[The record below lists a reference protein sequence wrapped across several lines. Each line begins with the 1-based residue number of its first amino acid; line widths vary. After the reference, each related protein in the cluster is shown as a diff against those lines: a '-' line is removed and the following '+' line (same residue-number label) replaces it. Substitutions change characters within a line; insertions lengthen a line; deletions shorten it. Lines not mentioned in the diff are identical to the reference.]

1 MQQTQTRI
9 TQHDLTDLPT
19 RVMVVGY
26 KYKVDFGLSD
36 KPRVHLVDKQRRCS
50 CDMGAVCPA
59 ISASRIKSEVSMMV
73 HGEKRSVTAPPS
85 TPPLSSTPRAARYPH
100 APSPT
105 ASCGTVAAASPR

>member
-26 KYKVDFGLSD
+26 KYKVDFGPSD

-50 CDMGAVCPA
+50 CDMGAV
-59 ISASRIKSEVSMMV
+59 
-73 HGEKRSVTAPPS
+73 
-85 TPPLSSTPRAARYPH
+85 
-100 APSPT
+100 
-105 ASCGTVAAASPR
+105 